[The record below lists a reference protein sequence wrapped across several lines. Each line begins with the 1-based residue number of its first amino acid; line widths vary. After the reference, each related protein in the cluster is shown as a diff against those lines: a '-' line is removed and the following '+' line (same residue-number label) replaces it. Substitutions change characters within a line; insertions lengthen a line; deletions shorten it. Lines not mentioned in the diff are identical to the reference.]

1 MFSVI
6 FQFILP
12 KKGLTLLAGI
22 LSRCRQ
28 TFLKAMLIKAYCR
41 VFEIDLRE
49 AKYPNID
56 EYESFSEFFTR
67 ELKDD
72 ARHRPEKANAI
83 ASPADGTVSSSGLI
97 KQGSL
102 IQAKG
107 KQYSVNSLLGF
118 EENIPTNYEGGS
130 YITIYLSPKDYHR
143 VHAPIAGSLD
153 YTIEQPGRLFS
164 VNESTQTRVP
174 NLFCRNERL
183 ICTFSCGL
191 EKQYSLVMVGA
202 LIVRSIET
210 TWDGPISP
218 YRSRQKRDVKNINF
232 DQGDQIGHFSIG
244 STVILLFPKSAG
256 RLKQIAAGSRVQV
269 GEDIGEKFTNAETQ

>member
-6 FQFILP
+6 LQFILP

-28 TFLKAMLIKAYCR
+28 SLLKALLIKAYCR
-41 VFEIDLRE
+41 VFEIDLLE
-49 AKYPNID
+49 AKYQKID

-67 ELKDD
+67 ELKEGT
-72 ARHRPEKANAI
+72 RHMPEKAHAI

-97 KQGSL
+97 KNGSL

-107 KQYSVNSLLGF
+107 KKYSVTSLLRLD
-118 EENIPTNYEGGS
+118 EDISSNYEGGS
-130 YITIYLSPKDYHR
+130 FITIYLSPKDYHR

-164 VNESTQTRVP
+164 VNESTQTRVSD
-174 NLFCRNERL
+174 LFVHNERL

-210 TWDGPISP
+210 TWEGPISP
-218 YRSRQKRDVKNINF
+218 YKTQRKRDVKSINF
-232 DQGDQIGHFSIG
+232 SQGDQIGHFSIG
-244 STVILLFPKSAG
+244 STVILLFPKSTG
-256 RLKQIAAGSRVQV
+256 RLKHIAAGSRVRV
-269 GEDIGEKFTNAETQ
+269 GEDIGEIFTDVETQ